1 MRAPGEASG
10 TYALECAMDEL
21 AAALDLDPVELRRRN
36 EPKIDESSGRP
47 FSSRSLLKCLAVG
60 AERFDWSRRDP
71 TPGSMRDGTPS
82 HGGSWT
88 MASVGTAIRAACLAV
103 RAEAAKRAVG
113 DQRSLV
119 FGAAMEDVEWSEAR
133 LRRRGDTASGQSY
146 ADIVGN
152 GAPIETR
159 ASTSRSPEV
168 TGKFSM
174 YGFGAFFA
182 EVAVD
187 PDVRTIRVR
196 RPVGVKGIGEIS
208 IVGVAPAIANAVYH
222 ATGKRVRELPIR
234 IENLLET

>member
-1 MRAPGEASG
+1 
-10 TYALECAMDEL
+10 
-21 AAALDLDPVELRRRN
+21 
-36 EPKIDESSGRP
+36 
-47 FSSRSLLKCLAVG
+47 VG